1 MLKLAAEEKRIIM
14 KKINRKPSILLTIGA
29 FIIASAQIATRYTSL
44 TDTYLGL
51 MVGFGIGLM
60 LIAVAFSKVKRT

>member
-14 KKINRKPSILLTIGA
+14 KKINRKSSILLTIGA
-29 FIIASAQIATRYTSL
+29 FIIAAAQIATRYTSL

-60 LIAVAFSKVKRT
+60 LIAVAFGKVKRI

>member
-14 KKINRKPSILLTIGA
+14 KKINRKSSILLTIGA

-60 LIAVAFSKVKRT
+60 LIAVAFGKVKRT